1 MAFPKADIVSGKSVI
16 PVFVREFLP
25 HGKLIYDILKN
36 IEIESA
42 LFGELEMKGHPE
54 KYKRY
59 SSFHEAMDEVLGD
72 A

>member
-36 IEIESA
+36 LEIESA
-42 LFGELEMKGHPE
+42 LLASLRSFL
-54 KYKRY
+54 KRFERTIL
-59 SSFHEAMDEVLGD
+59 SIT
-72 A
+72 

>member
-42 LFGELEMKGHPE
+42 LFGELEILFE
-54 KYKRY
+54 TERTIL
-59 SSFHEAMDEVLGD
+59 SIT
-72 A
+72 